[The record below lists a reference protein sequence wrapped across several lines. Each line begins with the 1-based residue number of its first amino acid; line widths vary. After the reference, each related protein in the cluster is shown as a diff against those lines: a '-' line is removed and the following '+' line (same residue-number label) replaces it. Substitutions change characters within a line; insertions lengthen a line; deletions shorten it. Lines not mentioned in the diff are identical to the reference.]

1 MNTPRCFGKMKHR
14 AKNARCY
21 TAIMF
26 VIETS
31 NRQAGMVQLRAAAAL
46 LGRFASSPDVKGA
59 TRRVAGPF
67 HPISLL
73 LPKETGWSPK
83 GKALWC

>member
-1 MNTPRCFGKMKHR
+1 MKHR

-31 NRQAGMVQLRAAAAL
+31 NRQAGMVQPRAAAAL
-46 LGRFASSPDVKGA
+46 LGRFASPDVKGA
-59 TRRVAGPF
+59 TRRVADLF